1 MARRLFSPE
10 SLVAALSESRLIFV
24 AILVAPAVAGKN
36 INEKLI
42 TIEDINIYY
51 LYLLYYSIR
60 SRVIMNPTTIMT
72 ANHATPPTLET
83 KIKRWVE
90 LDNKIKINS
99 EEVRDIRTEK
109 SVIHDEILEIVEQK
123 QLSKATVNISDGRLK
138 FVSTK
143 HTAPLT
149 LTYIEK
155 CLSELITNGKQVE
168 QIMSYIKK
176 NRETKTTME
185 IKRVYNTK
193 PGSGVGPGAESSD
206 SADE

>member
-1 MARRLFSPE
+1 
-10 SLVAALSESRLIFV
+10 
-24 AILVAPAVAGKN
+24 
-36 INEKLI
+36 
-42 TIEDINIYY
+42 
-51 LYLLYYSIR
+51 
-60 SRVIMNPTTIMT
+60 MNPTSIMT
-72 ANHATPPTLET
+72 ANHSTPPTLET

-90 LDNKIKINS
+90 LDNKIKETS

-109 SVIHDEILEIVEQK
+109 AVIGDEILDIVEEK
-123 QLSKATVNISDGRLK
+123 KLDKATVNISDGKLR
-138 FVSTK
+138 FVAAK

-149 LTYIEK
+149 LTYVEK

-193 PGSGVGPGAESSD
+193 PGSAEVDSD
-206 SADE
+206 TE